1 MNEMTK
7 IAATTTLKDWETD
20 QEVRWCPGCGD
31 YAILKAVQRT
41 LPELGADPANT
52 VFVSGIGCSSRFPYY
67 VESYGFHTI
76 HGRAPA
82 FATGIKLANPELD
95 VWLVTG
101 DGDGM
106 SIGGNHT
113 MHVLRRN
120 LDCQILLF
128 NNEIYGLTKGQ
139 YSPTS
144 REGTTSPTTPLGSVD
159 RPASPCAFALGAGA
173 RFIARG
179 FDVSKNLPEVLKAA
193 YHHRGAAFVEIFQNC
208 IVYNKD
214 VFNDFAAPKGAED
227 RQLWLTHGEPML
239 FAKGTQGIAL
249 DTEKLTLKV
258 VDVVDGDW
266 QSAGV
271 IVHDVTN
278 RSIAH
283 MLVEMPFGAFPM
295 ALGVLYDDPRPTFE
309 AAVAGERAKASAGK
323 EANLAKLLAKGQTW
337 TVTEGG
343 PDLYSGLARASMDN
357 LTHSL
362 IGAALGQ
369 AGLKRKTGLAM
380 PALIIGANIPDID
393 AACFFWLEGTEH
405 LGFRRGITHGP
416 PAMLL
421 LPLVLAGLLWWFD
434 RWQTGRGTRPEGR
447 LPVSFKWLYLLG
459 LIGCLSHPL
468 FDWFNNYGIRLLEP
482 FSSQWFYGDTLFII
496 DIWIW
501 AMLGAGIW
509 LSRRRERS
517 GRAEWTRPAVLSLRA
532 LTLYI
537 LLNMGISAQAI
548 VEARKTIPQA
558 KLIAANQ
565 VPLAFWERQVLVRTD
580 KLYGTYS
587 STPFGA
593 LKGQDSPKPINMD
606 DPRIAAWAKGD
617 PQAEA
622 FLFWS
627 RMPIAEPSPKGILL
641 KDQRFLNVPS
651 RSTFQV
657 ELKPKP

>member
-193 YHHRGAAFVEIFQNC
+193 YHHRGAAFIEIFQNC

-214 VFNDFAAPKGAED
+214 RFEDFASPKGAED
-227 RQLWLTHGEPML
+227 RQLWLQNGQPML
-239 FAKGTQGIAL
+239 FSKGEKGIAL

-258 VDVVDGDW
+258 VDVVDGNW
-266 QSAGV
+266 QAAGV

-309 AAVAGERAKASAGK
+309 AAVMAERAKATAGK
-323 EANLAKLLAKGQTW
+323 EPNLAKLLAKGQTW

-343 PDLYSGLARASMDN
+343 PDL
-357 LTHSL
+357 
-362 IGAALGQ
+362 
-369 AGLKRKTGLAM
+369 
-380 PALIIGANIPDID
+380 
-393 AACFFWLEGTEH
+393 
-405 LGFRRGITHGP
+405 
-416 PAMLL
+416 
-421 LPLVLAGLLWWFD
+421 
-434 RWQTGRGTRPEGR
+434 
-447 LPVSFKWLYLLG
+447 
-459 LIGCLSHPL
+459 
-468 FDWFNNYGIRLLEP
+468 
-482 FSSQWFYGDTLFII
+482 
-496 DIWIW
+496 
-501 AMLGAGIW
+501 
-509 LSRRRERS
+509 
-517 GRAEWTRPAVLSLRA
+517 
-532 LTLYI
+532 
-537 LLNMGISAQAI
+537 
-548 VEARKTIPQA
+548 
-558 KLIAANQ
+558 
-565 VPLAFWERQVLVRTD
+565 
-580 KLYGTYS
+580 
-587 STPFGA
+587 
-593 LKGQDSPKPINMD
+593 
-606 DPRIAAWAKGD
+606 
-617 PQAEA
+617 
-622 FLFWS
+622 
-627 RMPIAEPSPKGILL
+627 
-641 KDQRFLNVPS
+641 
-651 RSTFQV
+651 
-657 ELKPKP
+657 